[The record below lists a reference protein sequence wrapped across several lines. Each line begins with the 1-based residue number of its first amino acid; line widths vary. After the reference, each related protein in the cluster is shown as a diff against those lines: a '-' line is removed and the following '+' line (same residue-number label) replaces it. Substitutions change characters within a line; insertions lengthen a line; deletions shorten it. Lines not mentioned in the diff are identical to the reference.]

1 MFRNESGYSLPSRA
15 ALTEQQILAMLDAL
29 IKGGSIVVPLN
40 RKITEY
46 IAACANQDLLK
57 PLAEHQNPLLRCAV
71 AANLKLP
78 EELVWKLACDS
89 DFRVRARLAENQN
102 LASFL
107 LETLAEDEDER
118 VAQRANRSLDKQNSD
133 QLSNRVIHWMFGSFA
148 VKQTG

>member
-1 MFRNESGYSLPSRA
+1 MFRNESGYSSPSRA
-15 ALTEQQILAMLDAL
+15 ALTEQEILAAL
-29 IKGGSIVVPLN
+29 EALMGESVTVPLN

-46 IAACANQDLLK
+46 IGACANQELLK
-57 PLAEHQNPLLRCAV
+57 PLAEHQDALVRCAV

-78 EELVWKLACDS
+78 EELVWKLACDR

-102 LASFL
+102 LAPFL

-118 VAQRANRSLDKQNSD
+118 VVQRANRSLDKQSSGG
-133 QLSNRVIHWMFGSFA
+133 LSNRVIHWMFGSFA